1 MVLLNAENIAK
12 NWGEYQM
19 FDHVQ
24 FALEEQDKVGFIG
37 INGTGKSTFLRILA
51 GLEEADEGTV
61 TYANGTRI
69 GYLPQAP
76 DFSEDITVLEQV
88 FRGADS
94 EFAEERAY
102 EAKTLLTQLDVTE
115 FDKSVRLLSGGQKKR
130 VAIVSA
136 LLNPSEILILD
147 EPTNHID
154 NETAAWLEKQ
164 LRAYRGAVVMITHD
178 RYFLD
183 RVANRICELDH
194 GHLHFYNENYSGYL
208 MRKAEREMSE
218 AAAERKRQTLL
229 KRELAWIQRGARA
242 RGTKSRDRIERF
254 EALKA
259 QSGPVE
265 APEMELASIATRLGK
280 KIIDVNAISKSW
292 DGITYL
298 DDLSMKVARDD
309 RIGIVGRNGTGKST
323 FLRLL
328 AGQIVPDSGRIEL
341 GETVKIGYF
350 SQDCSHMNPEQ
361 KVIDFV
367 RDIAETVQTPDG
379 MLSAAQVLE
388 KFLFTGEMQWT
399 RIGDLSGGEQ
409 RRLYLLSVIIDAP
422 NILLLD
428 EPTNDLDIETLNI
441 LENYVMVFEG
451 AVIAVSHD
459 RYFLDKIANRTFE
472 FRKGGEVRQ
481 YLGNYADY
489 EAKREESVAD
499 LSVAAKPKE
508 KKKTTASARKMSYKE
523 QYELEHIEEELD
535 KLEQQI
541 AKIDAELP
549 KAATDFVRLQEL
561 TEKKDALE
569 QKLYERTERWIELQ
583 DLAESLN
590 KQE

>member
-24 FALEEQDKVGFIG
+24 FALEEHDKVGFIG
-37 INGTGKSTFLRILA
+37 VNGTGKSTFLRILA
-51 GLEEADEGTV
+51 GQEEPDEGTV

-88 FRGADS
+88 FRGADEQFS
-94 EFAEERAY
+94 EERAY
-102 EAKTLLTQLDVTE
+102 EAKTMLTQLDIFD

-136 LLNPSEILILD
+136 LINPSEILILD

-164 LRAYRGAVVMITHD
+164 LHAYRGAVVMITHD

-183 RVANRICELDH
+183 RVANRICELDRSR
-194 GHLHFYNENYSGYL
+194 LYFYDENYSGYL
-208 MRKAEREMSE
+208 RRKAERELS
-218 AAAERKRQTLL
+218 AQAAERKRQSLL
-229 KRELAWIQRGARA
+229 RRELAWIQRGARA

-254 EALKA
+254 EALQA
-259 QSGPVE
+259 QNGPSE
-265 APEMELASIATRLGK
+265 LPELELSSIATRLGK
-280 KIIDVNAISKSW
+280 KTIDVEGLCKSW
-292 DGITYL
+292 DGVTYIR
-298 DDLSMKVARDD
+298 DFDMTIARDD

-328 AGQIVPDSGRIEL
+328 TGQAKPDSGLISY

-350 SQDCSHMNPEQ
+350 SQDCSHMDDNQ
-361 KVIDFV
+361 KVIEFI
-367 RDIAETVQTPDG
+367 RDIAETVNTPDG
-379 MLSAAQVLE
+379 KISASQMLE

-399 RIGDLSGGEQ
+399 RISDLSGGER

-441 LENYVMVFEG
+441 LENYLTVFEG
-451 AVIAVSHD
+451 AVVAVSHD
-459 RYFLDKIANRTFE
+459 RYFLDKIANRIFE
-472 FRKGGEVRQ
+472 FRRGGEVRQ

-489 EAKREESVAD
+489 EQKRGEDSVPA
-499 LSVAAKPKE
+499 SAAAPKQE
-508 KKKTTASARKMSYKE
+508 KKKTAAPKKKLSYKE
-523 QYELEHIEEELD
+523 QYEYDHLEEEIEKLETEAAAIEEEL
-535 KLEQQI
+535 
-541 AKIDAELP
+541 P
-549 KAATDFVRLQEL
+549 RAATDFVRLQEL
-561 TEKKDALE
+561 TERKQALE
-569 QKLYERTERWIELQ
+569 EEIEAKTERWLELQ
-583 DLAESLN
+583 ELVESFG
-590 KQE
+590 

>member
-24 FALEEQDKVGFIG
+24 FALEEHDKVGFIG
-37 INGTGKSTFLRILA
+37 VNGTGKSTFLRILA
-51 GLEEADEGTV
+51 GQEEPDEGTV

-88 FRGADS
+88 FRGADERFS
-94 EFAEERAY
+94 EERAY
-102 EAKTLLTQLDVTE
+102 EAKTMLTQLDIFD

-136 LLNPSEILILD
+136 LINPSEILILD

-164 LRAYRGAVVMITHD
+164 LHAYRGAVVMITHD

-183 RVANRICELDH
+183 RVANRICELDRSR
-194 GHLHFYNENYSGYL
+194 LYFYDENYSGYL
-208 MRKAEREMSE
+208 RRKAERELS
-218 AAAERKRQTLL
+218 AQAAERKRQSLL
-229 KRELAWIQRGARA
+229 RRELAWIQRGARA

-254 EALKA
+254 EALQA
-259 QSGPVE
+259 QTGPSE
-265 APEMELASIATRLGK
+265 LPELELSSIATRLGK
-280 KIIDVNAISKSW
+280 KTIDVEGLCKSW
-292 DGITYL
+292 DGVTYIR
-298 DDLSMKVARDD
+298 DFDMTIARDD

-328 AGQIVPDSGRIEL
+328 TGQAQPDSGTISY

-350 SQDCSHMNPEQ
+350 SQDCSHMDDDQ
-361 KVIDFV
+361 KVIEFI
-367 RDIAETVQTPDG
+367 RDIAETVNTPDG
-379 MLSAAQVLE
+379 KISASQMLE

-399 RIGDLSGGEQ
+399 RIGDLSGGER

-441 LENYVMVFEG
+441 LENYLTVFEG
-451 AVIAVSHD
+451 AVVAVSHD
-459 RYFLDKIANRTFE
+459 RYFLDKIANRIFE

-489 EAKREESVAD
+489 EQKRGAD
-499 LSVAAKPKE
+499 SALISAPVQKQE
-508 KKKTTASARKMSYKE
+508 KKKAAAPKKKLSYKE
-523 QYELEHIEEELD
+523 QYEYDHLEEEIE
-535 KLEQQI
+535 KLEGEAAAI
-541 AKIDAELP
+541 EAELP
-549 KAATDFVRLQEL
+549 QAATDFVRLQEL
-561 TEKKDALE
+561 TERKQALE
-569 QKLYERTERWIELQ
+569 EEIEAKTERWLELQ
-583 DLAESLN
+583 ELVESFG
-590 KQE
+590 

>member
-24 FALEEQDKVGFIG
+24 FALEEHDKVGFIG
-37 INGTGKSTFLRILA
+37 VNGTGKSTFLRILA
-51 GLEEADEGTV
+51 GQEEPDEGTV

-88 FRGADS
+88 FRGADEAFS
-94 EFAEERAY
+94 QERAY
-102 EAKTLLTQLDVTE
+102 EAKTMLTQLDIFE
-115 FDKSVRLLSGGQKKR
+115 FEKSVRLLSGGQKKR

-136 LLNPSEILILD
+136 LINPSEILILD

-154 NETAAWLEKQ
+154 NETAAWLEKK
-164 LRAYRGAVVMITHD
+164 LRSYRGAVVMITHD

-194 GHLHFYNENYSGYL
+194 SNLYFYEENYSGYL
-208 MRKAEREMSE
+208 RRKAERELSA
-218 AAAERKRQTLL
+218 AAAERKRQSLL
-229 KRELAWIQRGARA
+229 RRELAWIQRGARA

-254 EALKA
+254 EALQA
-259 QSGPVE
+259 QTGPMA
-265 APEMELASIATRLGK
+265 APELELSSIATRLGK
-280 KIIDVNAISKSW
+280 KTIDVIGLCKSW
-292 DGITYL
+292 DGIPYIRDFDMTI
-298 DDLSMKVARDD
+298 ARDD

-328 AGQIVPDSGRIEL
+328 TQLIEPDRGTIEY

-350 SQDCSHMNPEQ
+350 SQDCSHMDDNQ
-361 KVIDFV
+361 KVIEFI
-367 RDIAETVQTPDG
+367 RDIAETVDTPDG
-379 MLSAAQVLE
+379 KVSASQMLE
-388 KFLFTGEMQWT
+388 KFLFNGEMQWT
-399 RIGDLSGGEQ
+399 RIGDLSGGEK

-441 LENYVMVFEG
+441 LENYLMVFEG
-451 AVIAVSHD
+451 AVVAVSHD
-459 RYFLDKIANRTFE
+459 RYFLDKIANRIFE
-472 FRKGGEVRQ
+472 FRKDGKVRQ

-489 EAKREESVAD
+489 EEKREEDAAPSAAPEEKQERKKSV
-499 LSVAAKPKE
+499 SP
-508 KKKTTASARKMSYKE
+508 KKKLSYKE
-523 QYELEHIEEELD
+523 QYEYDHIEEEIEQ
-535 KLEQQI
+535 LEQK
-541 AKIDAELP
+541 AAALEAAFST
-549 KAATDFVRLQEL
+549 AATDFVRLQEL
-561 TEKKDALE
+561 TEQKQKVEDELE
-569 QKLYERTERWIELQ
+569 AKTERWLELQ
-583 DLAESLN
+583 ELVESFS
-590 KQE
+590 

>member
-24 FALEEQDKVGFIG
+24 FALEEHDKVGFIG
-37 INGTGKSTFLRILA
+37 VNGAGKSTFLRILA
-51 GLEEADEGTV
+51 GQEEPDEGTV

-88 FRGADS
+88 FRGADEAFS
-94 EFAEERAY
+94 QERAY
-102 EAKTLLTQLDVTE
+102 EAKTMLTQLDI
-115 FDKSVRLLSGGQKKR
+115 FDFEKSVRLLSGGQKKR

-136 LLNPSEILILD
+136 LINPSEILILD

-194 GHLHFYNENYSGYL
+194 SQLYFYEENYSGYL
-208 MRKAEREMSE
+208 QRKAERELSA
-218 AAAERKRQTLL
+218 AAAERKRQSLL
-229 KRELAWIQRGARA
+229 RRELAWIQRGARA

-254 EALKA
+254 EALQA
-259 QSGPVE
+259 QNGPVDT
-265 APEMELASIATRLGK
+265 PELELSSIATRLGK
-280 KIIDVNAISKSW
+280 KTIDITDLCKSW
-292 DGITYL
+292 DGVTYIRDFNL
-298 DDLSMKVARDD
+298 TIARDD

-328 AGQIVPDSGRIEL
+328 TGLIQPDNGTIEY

-350 SQDCSHMNPEQ
+350 SQDCSHMDDNQ
-361 KVIDFV
+361 KVIEFI
-367 RDIAETVQTPDG
+367 RDIAETVDTPDG
-379 MLSAAQVLE
+379 KISASQMLE

-399 RIGDLSGGEQ
+399 RIGDLSGGEK

-428 EPTNDLDIETLNI
+428 EPTNDLDIDTLNI
-441 LENYVMVFEG
+441 LENYLMVFEG
-451 AVIAVSHD
+451 AVVAVSHD
-459 RYFLDKIANRTFE
+459 RYFLDKIANRIFE

-489 EAKREESVAD
+489 EAKRIEEEAP
-499 LSVAAKPKE
+499 AAAPAE
-508 KKKTTASARKMSYKE
+508 KTKRKKSASRKTKLSYKE
-523 QYELEHIEEELD
+523 QYEYDHIEEEIEA
-535 KLEQQI
+535 LEQ
-541 AKIDAELP
+541 KLVRLEEEMT
-549 KAATDFVRLQEL
+549 KAVTDFVRLQEL
-561 TEKKDALE
+561 SE
-569 QKLYERTERWIELQ
+569 QKQEAEEKLEAKTERWLELQ
-583 DLAESLN
+583 ELVESF
-590 KQE
+590 E